1 MAKRYNA
8 TASRV
13 AADLAVGENPLR
25 GFSTLRQG
33 GASNG

>member
-1 MAKRYNA
+1 MTKRYNA
-8 TASRV
+8 TASRSP
-13 AADLAVGENPLR
+13 ENPLR

>member
-1 MAKRYNA
+1 MKKRYNA

-25 GFSTLRQG
+25 GFSTTL
-33 GASNG
+33 NGSADG